1 MKEQIEAPKI
11 ELNEEEI
18 VNLLDAEFKTL
29 VIRMLTD
36 MVEFGHKIEE
46 KVKAMKSGIKENVQG
61 TKMYSEGKESGTH
74 QWFEAEGRNKH
85 STRTE

>member
-1 MKEQIEAPKI
+1 
-11 ELNEEEI
+11 
-18 VNLLDAEFKTL
+18 
-29 VIRMLTD
+29 
-36 MVEFGHKIEE
+36 MVDYGHKIEE

-85 STRTE
+85 STGTDRRNKNTKNKMKRSLGTSVTTLNIPIPES